1 MIQDLRF
8 GPGSGIPDLGQI
20 RLEGF
25 LLWLLYR
32 HFPYSG
38 FLVQFFFFMM
48 DEAVGRGWWWVG
60 QALPRP
66 TALVPVGL
74 ATTFRLWPRPPPVQG
89 GRGVATALSPTPIS
103 LHYYVP
109 CG

>member
-1 MIQDLRF
+1 MDLD
-8 GPGSGIPDLGQI
+8 PGSRTAPL
-20 RLEGF
+20 R
-25 LLWLLYR
+25 R
-32 HFPYSG
+32 FPSVASLPS
-38 FLVQFFFFMM
+38 FSLQWFPCPVFFYFMM